1 MHVELKIKT
10 ISFMPKLKGG
20 DEIVLIRGEDLYAS
34 ENLLPVEGFTER
46 TRLPSGFELIKQLEK
61 EEEKVTGL

>member
-1 MHVELKIKT
+1 
-10 ISFMPKLKGG
+10 MPKLKGG